1 MKYEDLDLLD
11 KSSTEILKSYED
23 YKIRISSN

>member
-23 YKIRISSN
+23 YNIRISSN